1 MLDKTAP
8 ILRPEAYSYL
18 RLSTEVQTEGD
29 GIRRMTSGAE
39 KVAVEL
45 GLPLNRTVSMNDLG
59 VSAYTGENRTSG
71 ALAGFLHLVRD
82 GRIAVGSV
90 LIMDALDRF
99 SREDPLDA
107 IEPYVRVLKAG
118 VDIYTLVDKRR
129 HSRNVRGMAG
139 AVQLMLS
146 MMQFG
151 VGNEESSKKSYRLS
165 EVWGEKRVNAAKH
178 RTPMT
183 ALTPGWIRLDE
194 NRQFQTIEDRAEI
207 VVEIFEAAAAG
218 IGKRTIA
225 KRYADVPTWG
235 RGKKAGHVFYESYV
249 QKLLDDRRVLGE
261 FQPGTKPKGG
271 KWSKAGDVI
280 ADFYPRVVSDEL
292 WWRVRAVRT
301 GRGKVGGGNPEA
313 FRSLLRGLT
322 FCGRCAAER
331 AKPVGMEYVAKGR
344 GARSGSDKLVC
355 SLALRGKC
363 DHKRRYNYARF
374 EIAVLFGLSERAAEL
389 LGKSNERRAAMG
401 KEIEILRK
409 KAVLMEDEQKRWLEA
424 ISDSKTPPKA
434 IVAKLGEIER
444 RISEVD
450 TEIERSEAEWRA
462 TPVYHDIG
470 TSLRE
475 LQETLRLRQ
484 TPQERRHLN
493 EHLRRLIS
501 RIDFIPADDG
511 GATVVVAFRGG
522 DVAKWFLPA

>member
-45 GLPLNRTVSMNDLG
+45 GLPLNRTISMNDLG

-107 IEPYVRVLKAG
+107 IEPYVQVLKAG

-183 ALTPGWIRLDE
+183 ALTPGWIHLDE
-194 NRQFQTIEDRAEI
+194 NRQFRIIEDRAKI

-344 GARSGSDKLVC
+344 GVRSGSDKLVC

-401 KEIEILRK
+401 KEIDILRK
-409 KAVLMEDEQKRWLEA
+409 KAALMEDEQKRWLEA
-424 ISDSKTPPKA
+424 ISDSKMPPKA

-444 RISEVD
+444 RISEVGA
-450 TEIERSEAEWRA
+450 EIERSEAEWRA

-484 TPQERRHLN
+484 TPQERRQIN